1 MFDGHSGVDAADFS
15 AANLICNI
23 VRHKQ
28 FPTDIE
34 SAMKDGFIQ
43 TDTDFCT
50 KAVVEVCGVVVCAV
64 GANKVHGLV
73 GACVCAGVVCGCA

>member
-50 KAVVEVCGVVVCAV
+50 KAVVEVCGVWCVL
-64 GANKVHGLV
+64 LV
-73 GACVCAGVVCGCA
+73 LTRCMGWWVRAYVQV